1 MSSRPAKAAA
11 STMCSCEPLSSED
24 TVDLKHRLLGMTTS
38 KSEDIMIHAGS
49 GPFPQHCRL
58 RASIPGRL
66 WRWKEI
72 SEWTWKHAVD
82 QINRFVGTTDY
93 PELEDSCLHAR
104 HEGAAPVENLTSQED
119 SAPQCLPPCI

>member
-24 TVDLKHRLLGMTTS
+24 TVDLGHRLLGMTTS

-49 GPFPQHCRL
+49 DPFPQHCRL

-72 SEWTWKHAVD
+72 SEWTWKHAGD
-82 QINRFVGTTDY
+82 QIDLLELRAILTTI
-93 PELEDSCLHAR
+93 SWKIHASTPDTR
-104 HEGAAPVENLTSQED
+104 AQLQSKT
-119 SAPQCLPPCI
+119 